1 MGRDDAAGERGRH
14 DEEGVGLAT
23 LRDLLYL
30 VALAWWTG
38 TAAYFGGSATP
49 SVFARFGRTEAG
61 QIVEVLF
68 PGYYRTA
75 LATATLLVTV
85 GAWRLAAGR
94 PRAGLALAL
103 AVVMLAMALVG
114 ALVLQPRIHALRVQA
129 AEAGPARPLPPAFGI
144 LHGLSVVASG
154 VSVLAALASWAIIAS
169 AGL

>member
-1 MGRDDAAGERGRH
+1 MGRGGAAGKRGRQ
-14 DEEGVGLAT
+14 DEEGVGLAA

-49 SVFARFGRTEAG
+49 SVFAHFARTEAG

-75 LATATLLVTV
+75 LATGAVLVAM

-94 PRAGLALAL
+94 PRARLALAL

-114 ALVLQPRIHALRVQA
+114 ALLQPRIHALRVQA
-129 AEAGPARPLPPAFGI
+129 AEAGPDRPLPPAFGL

-154 VSVLAALASWAIIAS
+154 VSVLAALASWAIIAT